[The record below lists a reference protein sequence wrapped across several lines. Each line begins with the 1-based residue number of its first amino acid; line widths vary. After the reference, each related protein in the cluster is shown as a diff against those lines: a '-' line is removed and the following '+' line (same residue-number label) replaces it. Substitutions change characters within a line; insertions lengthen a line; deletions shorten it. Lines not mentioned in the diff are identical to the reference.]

1 MTRYLIRERLF
12 RLGEDS
18 DITDESGRLALR
30 VDGKILRDRV
40 VLRDP
45 SGQAVAE
52 VRHKLVALRP
62 TYRIVIGGEEA
73 AEVRKRFFTPFGD
86 RFVIDVPGPDDLEL
100 VGDLFGHE
108 FTVNRGG
115 RTVATSSKQWFSF
128 ADTYAVEVAPGED
141 DLLILASVLAV
152 DLAHDREQRNRG

>member
-12 RLGEDS
+12 RLGQDS
-18 DITDESGRLALR
+18 DIIDEAGRLVLR
-30 VDGKILRDRV
+30 VDGKVLRDRV

-45 SGQAVAE
+45 SGQEVAE
-52 VRHKLVALRP
+52 VRHKLVSFRP
-62 TYRIVIGGEEA
+62 TYRVIVGGQEA

-100 VGDLFGHE
+100 VGDLTDHE
-108 FTVNRGG
+108 FVINRAGG
-115 RTVATSSKQWFSF
+115 AVATASKRWLSLR
-128 ADTYAVEVAPGED
+128 DTYAVEVAPGED

-152 DLAHDREQRNRG
+152 DLAQDRD